1 MSKMNKSLIC
11 LLMMVK
17 NEEKR
22 ITVSFDSVK
31 DFVDTFIILD
41 TGSTDN
47 TIPIMKEY
55 CKNNNITLHLKE
67 EPFVNFEVS
76 RNVSLDFADE
86 VIDKNKPKYLILLDC
101 NDELKNGEILYK
113 FVSEYKGPCH
123 GFHLK
128 QNWWNGSN
136 SDTYY
141 NMRFV
146 KSHNQWRYKGV
157 VHEYMM
163 CPQLEKNKNDAK
175 DIVMKIEGP
184 TLFQDRTKDDDKSMK
199 RFTRDKE
206 LLYGEY
212 LKNPVEPRTLFY
224 LGQTCG
230 CLGHIQEAY
239 KYYTLRV
246 KQEGFLEEVYHS
258 YYRLGELS
266 MIMKHPWEESFNW
279 FMKAFSHSQRVEPLI
294 KIAEY
299 YKTHNHKGEETP
311 DFLTSYMYAHMAC
324 KLLFPFNQILFI
336 DRRAYDYTRW
346 HLLGIV
352 AYYVGR
358 YKEGKEA
365 CLKALEMENNEIDL
379 KNLIWYMK
387 KEREIKQK
395 IDTKTIDLDFKH
407 LISMSFNQNEISP
420 NFDETKPVYKRV
432 DILSKATVMLL
443 EELKNNK

>member
-1 MSKMNKSLIC
+1 MKKSLIC

-31 DFVDTFIILD
+31 NFVDTFIILD

-47 TIPIMKEY
+47 TIPIIKEY
-55 CKNNNITLHLKE
+55 CDKNKINLHLKE

-86 VIDKNKPKYLILLDC
+86 VIDKNNPKYILLLDC
-101 NDELKNGEILYK
+101 NDELKNGETLYK
-113 FVSEYKGPCH
+113 FVSEYKGLCH

-128 QNWWNGSN
+128 QNWWNGNN

-157 VHEYMM
+157 VHEYLM
-163 CPQLEKNKNDAK
+163 CPSLEKSKNDAK
-175 DIVMKIEGP
+175 DIVLKIEGP
-184 TLFQDRTKDDDKSMK
+184 ILFQDRTKDDDKSMK

-206 LLYGEY
+206 LLYSEY
-212 LKNPVEPRTLFY
+212 IKNPLEPRTLFY
-224 LGQTCG
+224 LAQTCG

-239 KYYTLRV
+239 KYYTLRI
-246 KQEGFLEEVYHS
+246 KQEGFIEEIYHS

-266 MIMKHPWEESFNW
+266 KILKHPWEETLNW
-279 FMKAFSHSQRVEPLI
+279 FLKAFSHSQRVEPLL
-294 KIAEY
+294 KIGEY
-299 YKTHNHKGEETP
+299 YQKYNHKGEEKP
-311 DFLTSYMYAHMAC
+311 DFLTAYMYIHMAC
-324 KLLFPFNQILFI
+324 KLIFPYNQILFI

-346 HLLGIV
+346 NLLGII

-365 CLKALEMENNEIDL
+365 CLKALEMENKDEDL
-379 KNLIWYMK
+379 DNLIFYLK
-387 KEREIKQK
+387 KERELKHK
-395 IDTKTIDLDFKH
+395 IETNTMDLDFKN
-407 LISMSFNQNEISP
+407 LISMSLNQNEISP
-420 NFDETKPVYKRV
+420 NIDNSVPNYKRV
-432 DILSKATVMLL
+432 DILSRATVKLI
-443 EELKNNK
+443 EEIKNK